1 MFATAPYVSTIT
13 VLINDGATLDT
24 VQSQID
30 ATLRSRYSLGP
41 NVDAQFSVT
50 NQSSLLSTFQTVQST
65 LTLLLGGIASISLIV
80 GGIGIM
86 NIMLVSVR
94 ERTNEIGIRRAIGA
108 KRRDILT
115 QFVLEAMVLSIAG
128 GIIGL
133 GLGLAVSAAVASIGG
148 WAFTVSASTIA
159 LAVGFSALVGI
170 VFGAW
175 PARTAARLQPV
186 DALRFE

>member
-1 MFATAPYVSTIT
+1 M
-13 VLINDGATLDT
+13 
-24 VQSQID
+24 
-30 ATLRSRYSLGP
+30 
-41 NVDAQFSVT
+41 
-50 NQSSLLSTFQTVQST
+50 QST

-133 GLGLAVSAAVASIGG
+133 GLGLAVSAVVASIGG
-148 WAFTVSASTIA
+148 WAFTVSGSTIA